1 MNSGV
6 PTDSEGP
13 GSNPFEEIFLFLCYF
28 FNPFFTLFFTFVV
41 HIASKKLHV

>member
-1 MNSGV
+1 MDIGV

-13 GSNPFEEIFLFLCYF
+13 GSNPFEAIFLFLYYF
-28 FNPFFTLFFTFVV
+28 FNPFFTLFFTCVV